1 MDRAYGQHIGRT
13 VTGLKFSRAVLR
25 LSSKFEDKKTEL
37 AVPGAGQSAE
47 RLTARSLTLAVM
59 TATISNAIRG
69 LLAESET
76 RLAAAREENPELWRA
91 ILAEA
96 RVADSLLRVWTC
108 SEFVATSCT
117 RSPSLLAQLI
127 ADGNLLSRA
136 PADWL
141 AQDIEARVRGD
152 SDAELME
159 SLRHFRKHHM
169 VRIAWRDIAGWADLD
184 ETLRDLSTLADVC
197 IDLVCRRMYAALVA
211 RYGTPRGAESGE
223 PQSLMILGMGKLGG
237 GELNFSS
244 DIDLILLYPEDGET
258 DGARGIDNAEFFLR
272 LGQKIVQQL
281 ATPTVEGFVYRVD
294 LRLRPFGDSG
304 RVALSFASF
313 EHYLQQHGRD
323 WERYAYVKAR
333 ALTAKEQFA
342 SLYDEVLRP
351 FVYRRYL
358 DFSVFEALRDMKAMI
373 AREVERRE
381 LKDNIKLGPGG
392 IREIEFIV
400 QAFQLIRGGSD
411 RRLQGR
417 ELRLMLPQLVGQ
429 RLLRQAAVADLDAA
443 YRHLRVLE
451 NRLQQWNDE
460 QTHQLP
466 ENATA
471 RERLA
476 FAMNAADWDELMA
489 QTNGHRQR
497 VERYFTQTVFG
508 PADRSDANAT
518 VASTFDLDA
527 DAAERERMLV
537 SCGVAV
543 PDPINARLEELRAS
557 TYYRRLDETGRRRL
571 RDLLTRILPLLASDP
586 APTAT
591 LARILR
597 IFEKIGGRTVYLALL
612 TENTAALR
620 RLVELCAHS
629 QFLADQIAAQPLLL
643 DELIDERFIEEAPSR
658 AQFAADLASSRHRM
672 QLEDPERQVEM
683 LRQFQSAATFRV
695 AVADLTAGLP
705 LMKVSDRLT
714 DIAELIVQES
724 LSLAWAQITAKH
736 GLPRY
741 TDEQGELR
749 TASMIVVAYGK
760 LGGLE
765 LGYGS
770 DLDLVF
776 LHDSRGE
783 AQRTDGTQAV
793 ENTVFFQR
801 LGQRLVHL
809 LTVHTSA
816 GRLYEVDTRLRPG
829 GNKGLLVQSLAA
841 FRDYEFQEAWTWEHQ
856 SLLRARAVAGDPH
869 VCEQF
874 EQARIEVLRKAVRRD
889 DLQDEVRKMRERM
902 RENLSKARPGQFDM
916 KQDAGGVADLE
927 FLVQFWMLKWADRY
941 PEIVTFSDN
950 IRQLESLASG
960 NLVPQSRVDFLVDTY
975 RKYRQHLHWLTLDG
989 LKNVVS
995 DTEFVAERRG
1005 VVEVWEEVMREAADL
1020 R

>member
-1 MDRAYGQHIGRT
+1 
-13 VTGLKFSRAVLR
+13 V
-25 LSSKFEDKKTEL
+25 
-37 AVPGAGQSAE
+37 
-47 RLTARSLTLAVM
+47 
-59 TATISNAIRG
+59 
-69 LLAESET
+69 
-76 RLAAAREENPELWRA
+76 
-91 ILAEA
+91 
-96 RVADSLLRVWTC
+96 
-108 SEFVATSCT
+108 
-117 RSPSLLAQLI
+117 
-127 ADGNLLSRA
+127 
-136 PADWL
+136 PADWF
-141 AQDIEARVRGD
+141 AQEIEARVSGE
-152 SDAELME
+152 SEAELMD
-159 SLRHFRKHHM
+159 SLRRFRKRHM
-169 VRIAWRDIAGWADLD
+169 VRIAWRDIAGWAGLD
-184 ETLRDLSTLADVC
+184 ETLRDLSALAETC
-197 IDLVCRRMYAALVA
+197 IEFVCRRMHALLVN

-223 PQSLMILGMGKLGG
+223 PQSLMILGMGKIGG

-258 DGARGIDNAEFFLR
+258 DGARSIDNAEFFLR

-304 RVALSFASF
+304 RLALSFASF

-333 ALTAKEQFA
+333 ALTAKDQFPA
-342 SLYDEVLRP
+342 LYEEVLRP

-358 DFSVFEALRDMKAMI
+358 DFSVFESLRDMKAMI

-381 LKDNIKLGPGG
+381 LKDNVKLGPGG

-411 RRLQGR
+411 RRLQSR
-417 ELRLMLPQLVGQ
+417 ELRSTLPLLVGQ
-429 RLLRQAAVADLDAA
+429 RLLRQHAVAELDAA
-443 YRHLRVLE
+443 YRYLRVLE

-466 ENATA
+466 EDETA
-471 RERLA
+471 QERLA
-476 FAMNAADWDELMA
+476 FAMRVGSWAELAAKTDA
-489 QTNGHRQR
+489 HRR
-497 VERYFTQTVFG
+497 CVERYFAQTMFG
-508 PADRSDANAT
+508 PTDRGEPAT
-518 VASTFDLDA
+518 ASTSAFDIEA
-527 DAAERERMLV
+527 DARERARMLEA
-537 SCGVAV
+537 CGLISRE
-543 PDPINARLEELRAS
+543 PINARLEELRNS

-571 RDLLTRILPLLASDP
+571 RDVLGRMLPLLAEDP
-586 APTAT
+586 TPTVT
-591 LARILR
+591 LARTLR
-597 IFEKIGGRTVYLALL
+597 IFEMIGGRTVYLALL
-612 TENTAALR
+612 NENTAALR

-643 DELIDERFIEEAPSR
+643 DELIDERLVEEAPTR
-658 AQFAADLASSRHRM
+658 AQFAADLEASRKQMDHD
-672 QLEDPERQVEM
+672 DPERQVEL

-695 AVADLTAGLP
+695 AIADLTAGLP

-714 DIAELIVQES
+714 DIAELIVQQALS
-724 LSLAWAQITAKH
+724 LSWAQITAKH

-741 TDEQGELR
+741 IDERGELR
-749 TASMIVVAYGK
+749 VASMIVVAYGK

-776 LHDSRGE
+776 LHDSSGE
-783 AQRTDGTQAV
+783 SQRTDGAQSID
-793 ENTVFFQR
+793 NTLFFQR

-829 GNKGLLVQSLAA
+829 GNRGLLVQSIAA
-841 FRDYEFQEAWTWEHQ
+841 FRDYEFREAWTWEHQ
-856 SLLRARAVAGDPH
+856 SLLRARAISGDAQL
-869 VCEQF
+869 CEQF
-874 EQARIEVLRKAVRRD
+874 EQARIEVLRKAVRRN
-889 DLQDEVRKMRERM
+889 DLKDEVRKMRERM
-902 RENLSKARPGQFDM
+902 RENLSKARAGQFDL

-927 FLVQFWMLKWADRY
+927 FLVQFWMLQWADRY

-975 RKYRQHLHWLTLDG
+975 RKYRQRLHRLSLDG
-989 LKNVVS
+989 AKNLVS
-995 DTEFVAERRG
+995 DVEFISERRG
-1005 VVEVWEEVMREAADL
+1005 VVEVWQEVMREAGDL